1 MDNSTFLQ
9 YVDRKLPHLSK
20 LISDQPNEAKIA
32 LIDSFLDTPNPA
44 ITAGRIDDL
53 LGSEKKAVVEEI
65 VLGSRYSQPF
75 FRVIGGSSFLFSVTW
90 RHPELLEAVFLNE
103 GYKVQKTREMM
114 SKELHE
120 RIAENSDRDAVN
132 RILRLYKEEEYLR
145 IGCRDISETAG
156 VQDIMEELSSLA
168 CASVSA
174 ALSFHY
180 KLLVAK
186 HGVPEGSG
194 SRSGIVVLGLG
205 KVSGNE
211 LNFSSD
217 LDLIFLRG
225 PEEGV
230 TTGPKIIRVTSFYES
245 LVHGVNR
252 TLSDV
257 TEDGFVFRVDLR
269 LRPEGEKGELVP
281 SVNNALDYYLSW
293 GRTWERAALMK
304 ARPIAGDIKLGEE
317 FLLELEP
324 FVFRKYLD
332 YSTLEEM
339 RSMKLKIE
347 RTLKR
352 KPGINIKLGQGG
364 IREIEFFVQTLQL
377 INGGKIR
384 RLRAA
389 STMKALQ
396 LLQEA
401 ELLDASTAE
410 FLSDAYLFFRKTEH
424 RIQIDQQLQTHELPK
439 TAVQQEELAIRMGYR
454 NNALECF
461 LSDLDKRRKLVEEL
475 FASMF
480 FHSAEEI
487 LQQTSP
493 LTKQIIDRIEDQGVV
508 VDLLRGS
515 NFRNPEES
523 YPILKSMSHPH
534 ERKGFTEKGKELL
547 EKLAP
552 LFLDE
557 ILESPDPQHALI
569 SLDRYID
576 SLHSTSSYFSTFLE
590 NPTTARFLVR
600 ILGESLFFTDLLTH
614 HPQIIDSLIG
624 KSSHSDL
631 RDRIQLESDLCDRL
645 ENCEDYE
652 SELDALRRF
661 KHEQILSIGVRQLWG
676 EVDSSTARRHV
687 TELAETC
694 LSAALNIAKKEM
706 FRRYGGHDEEF
717 PFVTLGLG
725 KLGGREMTYLSDL
738 DVIFVYQCEKEK
750 MGKLSAHEWFTRLA
764 TRIISILSA
773 YTAEG
778 KVFELDTRLRPS
790 GNKGPLVS
798 SLHSFRDYHREISQL
813 WERQALIRARPIVG
827 PDWLQHALKDIIR
840 DCLTRN
846 PLAEADLQEI
856 ARLRGRMEQEIAAEN
871 DFHVDLKTGQGG
883 LVDIEFLVQGHILK
897 FARDFP
903 EIICPNTLDGLR
915 SLHRH
920 GLMTEDAFDTLE
932 NAYRFLINIE
942 DRLRLMEHRSVD
954 RIPLSGEKLTGLAQR
969 LGYGEGGEMRLLDEY
984 FRNTRA
990 VREIYH
996 SFFGQHSGDRS

>member
-1 MDNSTFLQ
+1 MDNSTLLQ
-9 YVDRKLPHLSK
+9 YVDRNLPHLSK
-20 LISDQPNEAKIA
+20 MFSDQSLETRNI

-44 ITAGRIDDL
+44 ITAGRIGDL
-53 LGSEKKAVVEEI
+53 IGSENRAVVEEI
-65 VLGSRYSQPF
+65 MLSSLCCPPF
-75 FRVIGGSSFLFSVTW
+75 FRVMGGSGFLFSVTW
-90 RHPELLEAVFLNE
+90 RHPELLEAVFLRE
-103 GYKVQKTREMM
+103 GYKVQKTREIM
-114 SKELHE
+114 SRELQD
-120 RIAENSDRDAVN
+120 RISENTDRDTLN
-132 RILRLYKEEEYLR
+132 RILRRYKEEEYLR
-145 IGCRDISETAG
+145 IGCRDLSETAS
-156 VQDIMEELSSLA
+156 VQEIMKELSSLA
-168 CASVSA
+168 CACVSA
-174 ALSFHY
+174 AVSFHY
-180 KLLVAK
+180 KLLAAR
-186 HGVPEGSG
+186 HGVPKGEAPNTGL
-194 SRSGIVVLGLG
+194 VVLGLG

-217 LDLIFLRG
+217 LDLMFLRG
-225 PEEGV
+225 PEEGA
-230 TTGPKIIRVTSFYES
+230 TAGPKIITVKSFYES

-304 ARPIAGDIKLGEE
+304 ARPIAGDVDLGEE

-324 FVFRKYLD
+324 FIFRKYLD

-347 RTLKR
+347 RSLKR
-352 KPGINIKLGQGG
+352 KPGVNIKLGQGG

-384 RLRAA
+384 RLRSA

-396 LLQEA
+396 LLQES
-401 ELLDASTAE
+401 ELLDARTAE
-410 FLSDAYLFFRKTEH
+410 FLADAYLFFRKTEH

-439 TAVQQEELAIRMGYR
+439 TSAQQDELARRMGYR
-454 NNALECF
+454 NHALERF
-461 LSDLDKRRKLVEEL
+461 LSDLDSRRRLVEEL

-487 LQQTSP
+487 LQQSSP
-493 LTKQIIDRIEDQGVV
+493 LTKQIIDRIEDHEGVL
-508 VDLLRGS
+508 DLLRGRD
-515 NFRNPEES
+515 FRNPEES
-523 YPILKSMSHPH
+523 YLILKSIIHPH
-534 ERKGFTEKGKELL
+534 ERKGSTEKGKQLL

-557 ILESPDPQHALI
+557 ILKSPDPQHALI

-600 ILGESLFFTDLLTH
+600 ILGESLFFTDLLTR

-624 KSSHSDL
+624 KSSHSEL
-631 RDRIQLESDLCDRL
+631 RDRGQLESDLYDRL

-661 KHEQILSIGVRQLWG
+661 KHEQVLSIGVRQLWG
-676 EVDSSTARRHV
+676 EIESSKARRHV

-706 FRRYGGHDEEF
+706 FRRYGGDGEEF
-717 PFVTLGLG
+717 PFATLGLG
-725 KLGGREMTYLSDL
+725 KLGGREMTYWSDL
-738 DVIFVYQCEKEK
+738 DVIFVYQFVKEK
-750 MGKLSAHEWFTRLA
+750 MGRLSAHEWFTRLA
-764 TRIISILSA
+764 TRVISILSA
-773 YTAEG
+773 YTGEG

-798 SLHSFRDYHREISQL
+798 SLNSFQDYHRDISQL

-827 PDWLQHALKDIIR
+827 PVWLQQALRDIVR

-846 PLAEADLQEI
+846 PFSEGDLQEI

-883 LVDIEFLVQGHILK
+883 LVDIEFLVQGNILK
-897 FARDFP
+897 YAKNFP

-915 SLHRH
+915 SLHH
-920 GLMTEDAFDTLE
+920 QGLIADEAFGILE

-969 LGYGEGGEMRLLDEY
+969 LGYGKGEEARLLEEY

-990 VREIYH
+990 VRDIYR
-996 SFFGQHSGDRS
+996 SFFGQH